1 MDDATVRIRPARQGG
16 PEGQQQDATPR
27 TRTLRVRVLLA
38 RLLSC
43 AVIAAT
49 AWVWATMEPR
59 AAPLRD
65 AASEGSAPDAL
76 AWTTYQNARFGT
88 VVEYP
93 AALLRM
99 LPPPEND
106 DGRSF
111 EGIGQDVF
119 MLVFAFHD
127 VFDSDV
133 RARLTEL
140 TGSGGF
146 DSILQIEASEMR
158 LFLRGMRDG
167 RMVRLTEIHAPD
179 NIVHTLDI
187 SHDPG
192 ISDGLDAQF
201 ARIERSFTVARPEPA
216 PTVIDVQAT
225 ELVFWQSI
233 ADSTDPADFHAYLA
247 QWPEGA
253 FALLA
258 RNRLDRLDPG
268 AGSAPSAGI
277 APSRDPAAYREPPR
291 GSPERAAIMD
301 AARAPVSADLG
312 QHVIFVVDRLR
323 SDGNFAY
330 LQAVPHQ
337 PGGAPL
343 DWMTTPFAREW
354 QGDFMSDIVMV
365 LLRRSDGRW
374 QVIDHVV
381 GPTDVY
387 WVSWMEDYGL
397 PPALFSD

>member
-1 MDDATVRIRPARQGG
+1 VDDATVRIRPARQGR
-16 PEGQQQDATPR
+16 PEGKQEDATPR
-27 TRTLRVRVLLA
+27 TRSLRVRILLA
-38 RLLSC
+38 PILFC
-43 AVIAAT
+43 AVTVSAL
-49 AWVWATMEPR
+49 VMMEAR
-59 AAPLRD
+59 AAPARD
-65 AASEGSAPDAL
+65 AELVESDPDAL

-93 AALLRM
+93 ATLLRM

-111 EGIGQDVF
+111 EGIGQDVH

-146 DSILQIEASEMR
+146 DSILQIEASETR

-179 NIVHTLDI
+179 DIVHTLDI
-187 SHDPG
+187 SHDPEIG
-192 ISDGLDAQF
+192 DGLDAQL
-201 ARIERSFTVARPEPA
+201 ARIEQSFTVSRAEPVS
-216 PTVIDVQAT
+216 TVIDTQET

-233 ADSTDPADFHAYLA
+233 SDSTDPADFRAYLA

-253 FALLA
+253 FAMLA
-258 RNRLDRLDPG
+258 RNRLDRLEPG
-268 AGSAPSAGI
+268 AGRAPATDI
-277 APSRDPAAYREPPR
+277 APSRDPGAYREPPR

-301 AARAPVSADLG
+301 AARGPVSADLG
-312 QHVIFVVDRLR
+312 QPVIFVVDHLR

-343 DWMTTPFAREW
+343 DWMTTPFARDW

-381 GPTDVY
+381 GPTDVH